1 MSSATPNGPDEP
13 GQVDRRAAGI
23 QRRIFHLT
31 AGSTF
36 PTLYVFL
43 DKELV
48 LPVAVAA
55 AVVAIALE
63 IARFR
68 SDRLNRGLMK
78 LFGPL
83 TKTAEGRAV
92 FGSTWML
99 AATAICIAV
108 IDRPFAILALYFL
121 SLGDPAAALVG
132 ERFGSVRIGKKS
144 LEGAAAFFAVAVAIG
159 SILLAGVVETT
170 YPLML
175 IGAGAAALAE
185 LTPLAGLDD
194 NFKVPL
200 VAGGVMELAARGIG

>member
-1 MSSATPNGPDEP
+1 MSSDTPNGSGRPAD
-13 GQVDRRAAGI
+13 GDRRAAGI

-55 AVVAIALE
+55 AVAAIVLE

-68 SDRLNRGLMK
+68 SERLNRVVMRW
-78 LFGPL
+78 FGPL
-83 TKTAEGRAV
+83 TKRSERRAV

-99 AATAICIAV
+99 VATAICIAV
-108 IDRPFAILALYFL
+108 MERQFAILALYYL
-121 SLGDPAAALVG
+121 SLGDPAAALIG
-132 ERFGSVRIGKKS
+132 ERFGAFRIGKKS
-144 LEGAAAFFAVAVAIG
+144 LEGTLAFLAVAIG
-159 SILLAGVVETT
+159 IGSVLLAGALEAT
-170 YPLML
+170 YPVML

-185 LTPLAGLDD
+185 LAPLAGIDD

-200 VAGGVMELAARGIG
+200 VAGGVMELAVRGLG

>member
-1 MSSATPNGPDEP
+1 MSSDTPNGPDEP

-48 LPVAVAA
+48 LPIAVAA
-55 AVVAIALE
+55 AAVAIALE

-83 TKTAEGRAV
+83 TKTVEGRAV

-108 IDRPFAILALYFL
+108 HRPALRH
-121 SLGDPAAALVG
+121 PRAL
-132 ERFGSVRIGKKS
+132 
-144 LEGAAAFFAVAVAIG
+144 L
-159 SILLAGVVETT
+159 
-170 YPLML
+170 
-175 IGAGAAALAE
+175 
-185 LTPLAGLDD
+185 PLAGR
-194 NFKVPL
+194 PGGR
-200 VAGGVMELAARGIG
+200 AGRGAIRLGADRKEEP

>member
-63 IARFR
+63 VARFR

-121 SLGDPAAALVG
+121 SLGDPAAALIG

-144 LEGAAAFFAVAVAIG
+144 LEGALAFLAVAVAIG
-159 SILLAGVVETT
+159 STLLAGAVETA
-170 YPLML
+170 YPVML

-185 LTPLAGLDD
+185 LTPLAGADD

-200 VAGGVMELAARGIG
+200 AAGGVMELAARWLG

>member
-1 MSSATPNGPDEP
+1 MSPDTPNGPDEP

-55 AVVAIALE
+55 AAVAVALE

-108 IDRPFAILALYFL
+108 IDRPFAILALYL
-121 SLGDPAAALVG
+121 
-132 ERFGSVRIGKKS
+132 
-144 LEGAAAFFAVAVAIG
+144 
-159 SILLAGVVETT
+159 
-170 YPLML
+170 
-175 IGAGAAALAE
+175 
-185 LTPLAGLDD
+185 PLAGR
-194 NFKVPL
+194 P
-200 VAGGVMELAARGIG
+200 GGCVDRGTIRHGADWKEEP